1 MGINGWFTVFGNS
14 AVVRKEKDFGGKCI
28 GVDISY
34 DIYRASLG
42 MKNINGLTDRKGVP
56 TILLNILLCNVV
68 RYKKI
73 GVVGLVYV
81 FDNPIPNIR
90 KIKEAKKRRNARE
103 KADVELAGDVCQ
115 ETKHKLEKRVFTIT
129 DGMVSDVKKLLT
141 LLGVAWIVAPEG
153 YEAEHLGAELTIDGL
168 IDTFITS
175 DSDTLLFGGKSMT
188 RRVKKKGDKTHTYEE
203 HVLDNV
209 LIDYKLTREQL
220 IHLGL
225 VLGCDFADKTKGIGV
240 GTILKKGFGVK
251 LTDEQTNA
259 KEYFMS
265 TCPYDSSQITR
276 TPIDKDGLID
286 WMVEDKNF
294 NRVRLEKLLSIF

>member
-1 MGINGWFTVFGNS
+1 MGIKGWFTVFGDS
-14 AVVRKEKDFGGKCI
+14 SIVRKEKDFGGKCL
-28 GVDISY
+28 GVDVSY

-42 MKNINGLTDRKGVP
+42 MKNIKGLTDKEGVP

-73 GVVGLVYV
+73 GVKGLVYV
-81 FDNPIPNIR
+81 FDNPIPNIH
-90 KIKEAKKRRNARE
+90 KIKEAKKRRDVRK
-103 KADVELAGDVCQ
+103 KAEVELTDEVCQ
-115 ETKHKLEKRVFTIT
+115 EKKHKLEKRTFVIT
-129 DGMVSDVKKLLT
+129 DGMVNDVKKLLT
-141 LLGVAWIVAPEG
+141 LLGVAWIIAPEG

-188 RRVKKKGDKTHTYEE
+188 RRIKKKGDKTYTYEE
-203 HVLDNV
+203 HILDNV
-209 LIDYKLTREQL
+209 LIDYNLTREQL

-225 VLGCDFADKTKGIGV
+225 VLGSDFADKTKGIGI

-265 TCPYDSSQITR
+265 TCPYDSSQLIR
-276 TPIDKDGLID
+276 TPINKEELIN
-286 WMVEDKNF
+286 WIVEDKNF
-294 NRVRLEKLLSIF
+294 NRVRVEKLLSVF